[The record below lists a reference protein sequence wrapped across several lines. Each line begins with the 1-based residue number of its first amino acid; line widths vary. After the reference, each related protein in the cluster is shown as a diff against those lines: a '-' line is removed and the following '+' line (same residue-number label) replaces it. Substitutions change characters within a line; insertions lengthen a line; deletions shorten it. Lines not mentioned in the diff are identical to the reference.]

1 MGWLRNLIERIKQK
15 AATQQP
21 PATRIATRASPS
33 AKTVKHTGRAKQPQG
48 RITAPKG
55 RHPLRLFEPAYL
67 SRSAPGAPAR
77 DMLYSAIDVETTGLD
92 PRRQRICE
100 VAIVRFR
107 GDGTVLDEYSSLINP
122 QRKIGKSTEIHGI
135 SDEDA
140 AGAPTFAEALP
151 DILRMLSGT
160 VVVAH
165 NLEFEDKF
173 LKAEIERAGYERLK
187 LVGLCSFVT
196 SRAHLD
202 GPFYS
207 LKTLYKTATD
217 EWIEDAHTALGDSR
231 ALAKLMVWLLESAP
245 TPLNYVGSEPHRDG
259 PHGPVGRIYPR
270 AVQLANRE
278 RGYLG
283 ALAHRFPRTGLE
295 HPVSPAAERAY
306 VEALDEIIADHRI
319 VEDEGWRMEELARE
333 AGFSQQRLV
342 QLHQQA
348 WERSTASDPIDVPE
362 SMKPSRRNLLAQLA
376 HDLGCGDLGKPLI
389 VEATEKP
396 AANRHLRNWR
406 IGIDGPEDVIAELT
420 AFVTTHGGNV
430 AKRLTD
436 TVRFVAAAD
445 RNADTPQLRK
455 ARELGLAIVSLD
467 EGMRS
472 VRKAVAAEEARI
484 RAVFEEQRQWKQRRE
499 QERAER
505 AAYFRHRW
513 RRREDPPYWG
523 WEESARPI
531 TLPSYR

>member
-1 MGWLRNLIERIKQK
+1 M
-15 AATQQP
+15 
-21 PATRIATRASPS
+21 
-33 AKTVKHTGRAKQPQG
+33 KHNGRVKQPQG

-55 RHPLRLFEPAYL
+55 RHPLRLFEPVYL
-67 SRSAPGAPAR
+67 SRSAPGTPAR

-135 SDEDA
+135 SDEDV

-151 DILRMLSGT
+151 DILQLLSGT

-173 LKAEIERAGYERLK
+173 LKAEVERVGHERPK

-196 SRAHLD
+196 SRAQLD

-231 ALAKLMVWLLESAP
+231 ALAKLMVWLLETAP
-245 TPLNYVGSEPHRDG
+245 TPLNYVGPEPQRSN
-259 PHGPVGRIYPR
+259 PAGPVARIHPR
-270 AVQLANRE
+270 AVQLANRD

-283 ALAHRFPRTGLE
+283 ALAHRFPRTGLQ
-295 HPVSPAAERAY
+295 HPVSPTAERAY
-306 VEALDEIIADHRI
+306 VEALNEIIADKRI
-319 VEDEGWRMEELARE
+319 VEDEGWRMEQLARQG
-333 AGFSQQRLV
+333 GFSQQRLV

-348 WERSTASDPIDVPE
+348 WERSTASEPLDSPE
-362 SMKPSRRNLLAQLA
+362 SMTSFRRNQLAQLA
-376 HDLGCGDLGKPLI
+376 HDLGHRDLGKHLV
-389 VEATEKP
+389 VEAIEKP
-396 AANRHLRNWR
+396 ATNRHLRNWR
-406 IGIDGPEDVIAELT
+406 IGIDGPEDAIAELT

-445 RNADTPQLRK
+445 PKADTPQLRK
-455 ARELGLAIVSLD
+455 ARELGLTIVSLD
-467 EGMRS
+467 KGTRS
-472 VRKAVAAEEARI
+472 VRKAVDAEETRI
-484 RAVFEEQRQWKQRRE
+484 RALFEEQRQWKQRRE

-505 AAYFRHRW
+505 AAYFQHRW
-513 RRREDPPYWG
+513 RRREDPPFWG